1 VDTKGGEAR
10 LFPFGLA
17 AELKA
22 LIEAR
27 WKARD
32 GRFVFHRDG
41 QRIGV
46 GALRSAWRSVCL
58 RSGLAV
64 KDLVTKK
71 VKLLR
76 IVHDLRRSAA
86 RDFRRLG
93 VSEGEIMK
101 LCGWP
106 TRAMFDRY
114 NIINEADLAAAVA
127 KRFTGKVVAKSEGVA
142 QESESLT
149 SSRINS

>member
-1 VDTKGGEAR
+1 
-10 LFPFGLA
+10 
-17 AELKA
+17 
-22 LIEAR
+22 
-27 WKARD
+27 
-32 GRFVFHRDG
+32 
-41 QRIGV
+41 
-46 GALRSAWRSVCL
+46 LRSAWKRACL

-64 KDLVTKK
+64 KDAVTKK

-101 LCGWP
+101 LCGWR

-114 NIINEADLAAAVA
+114 NIIDEADLAAAVA
-127 KRFTGKVVAKSEGVA
+127 KRFNGKEAAKSEGVA

-149 SSRINS
+149 SSSINT